1 MASSN
6 PVFSKANID
15 RVRENVKSNGAMTVN
30 GSLQKTSFLL
40 AVLLAFGVV
49 SWGITSSNPASGAGL
64 VFGSMIA
71 AFVVGLIIIFK
82 RPSPTLST
90 VYAAQQGIVLGG
102 ISYIFNDQYQGIVL
116 QAVMLTIGVTM
127 AMLLL
132 YKTGL
137 IKVTEKLR
145 SVILVATIGVLVFYV
160 LSWIIGIFSP
170 SIYASLTIG
179 TSGVVIAGVIVLIAA
194 FNLLLDFN
202 FIDEGAKKELPKE
215 FEWFAAFGL
224 MVTLI
229 WLYISILRMLFASRN

>member
-6 PVFSKANID
+6 PVFSKATID
-15 RVRENVKSNGAMTVN
+15 RVRANVKSNGVMTVN
-30 GSLQKTSFLL
+30 GSLQKTSFLF
-40 AVLLAFGVV
+40 AVLLSFAAL
-49 SWGITSSNPASGAGL
+49 SWNITSSNPSSGAGM
-64 VFGSMIA
+64 VFGSMIG
-71 AFVVGLIIIFK
+71 AFIIGLIIIFR

-90 VYAAQQGIVLGG
+90 VYAALEGIALGG
-102 ISYIFNDQYQGIVL
+102 ISYIFNNQYEGIVV
-116 QAVMLTIGVTM
+116 QAVMLTLAVTA

-137 IKVTEKLR
+137 IKVDQKLM
-145 SVILVATIGVLVFYV
+145 SVILIATIGVFIFYV
-160 LSWIIGIFSP
+160 VSFIISFISP
-170 SIYASLTIG
+170 SLYQSLTIG
-179 TSGVVIAGVIVLIAA
+179 TSGVIIAGVIVLIAA

>member
-49 SWGITSSNPASGAGL
+49 SWGITSSNPASGTGL
-64 VFGSMIA
+64 IFGSMIL
-71 AFVVGLIIIFK
+71 AFVIGLVIIFK
-82 RPSPTLST
+82 KPSPTLST
-90 VYAAQQGIVLGG
+90 IYAALEGIVLGG

-116 QAVMLTIGVTM
+116 QAVMLTIAVTM

-160 LSWIIGIFSP
+160 LSFIIGLFSP
-170 SIYASLTIG
+170 SVYASLTIG
-179 TSGVVIAGVIVLIAA
+179 TSGVVVAGVIVLIAA

>member
-6 PVFSKANID
+6 PVFSKATID
-15 RVRENVKSNGAMTVN
+15 RVRENVKHNGAMTVN

-40 AVLLAFGVV
+40 AVLMAFSVF
-49 SWGITSSNPASGAGL
+49 SWSITSSNPASGAGL
-64 VFGSMIA
+64 IFGSMIA

-82 RPSPTLST
+82 KPSPTLAT
-90 VYAAQQGIVLGG
+90 IYAALEGIVLGG

-116 QAVMLTIGVTM
+116 QAVTLTIAVTI
-127 AMLLL
+127 AMLVL
-132 YKTGL
+132 YKTGI

-145 SVILVATIGVLVFYV
+145 SVIMVATIGVLVFYI
-160 LSWIIGIFSP
+160 LTWIIGIFSP

-202 FIDEGAKKELPKE
+202 FIDEGTKKELPKE

>member
-6 PVFSKANID
+6 PVFSKANIA
-15 RVRENVKSNGAMTVN
+15 RVRENVKSNGTMTVN

-40 AVLLAFGVV
+40 AVLMAFGVI

-64 VFGSMIA
+64 IIGSMILA
-71 AFVVGLIIIFK
+71 LVIGLVIIFK
-82 RPSPTLST
+82 KPSPTLST
-90 VYAAQQGIVLGG
+90 IYAALEGIVLGG
-102 ISYIFNDQYQGIVL
+102 ISYLFNDQYQGIVV

-127 AMLLL
+127 AMLFL

-145 SVILVATIGVLVFYV
+145 SVIMIATVGVLVFYI
-160 LSWIIGIFSP
+160 LTWIIGIFSP
-170 SIYASLTIG
+170 SIYSSLTIG

>member
-6 PVFSKANID
+6 PVFSKANIA
-15 RVRENVKSNGAMTVN
+15 RVRENVKSNGTMTVN
-30 GSLQKTSFLL
+30 GSLQKTSFVL
-40 AVLLAFGVV
+40 AVLMAFGVI

-64 VFGSMIA
+64 VIGSMIL
-71 AFVVGLIIIFK
+71 AFIIGLVIIFK
-82 RPSPTLST
+82 GPNPTLTT
-90 VYAAQQGIVLGG
+90 VYAALEGIVLGG
-102 ISYIFNDQYQGIVL
+102 ISYLFNDQYQGIVV

-127 AMLLL
+127 AMLFL

-145 SVILVATIGVLVFYV
+145 SVIMIATVGVLVFYI
-160 LSWIIGIFSP
+160 LTWIIGIFSP

-179 TSGVVIAGVIVLIAA
+179 TSGVIIAGVIVLIAA

>member
-49 SWGITSSNPASGAGL
+49 AWGITSSNPASGAGL
-64 VFGSMIA
+64 IFGSLIA
-71 AFVVGLIIIFK
+71 AFVVSLIILFK
-82 RPSPTLST
+82 KPSPTLST
-90 VYAAQQGIVLGG
+90 VYAALEGIVLGG

-116 QAVMLTIGVTM
+116 QAVMLTIAVTM

-145 SVILVATIGVLVFYV
+145 SVIIVATFGVLVFYV
-160 LSWIIGIFSP
+160 LSFIIGLFSP
-170 SIYASLTIG
+170 SVYASLTIG

>member
-15 RVRENVKSNGAMTVN
+15 RVRENVKSNGTMTVN
-30 GSLQKTSFLL
+30 GSLQKTSFLF
-40 AVLLAFGVV
+40 AVLLAFAAL
-49 SWGITSSNPASGAGL
+49 SWNITSSNPSSGAGM
-64 VFGSMIA
+64 VFGSMIG
-71 AFVVGLIIIFK
+71 AFIIGLIIIFR

-90 VYAAQQGIVLGG
+90 VYAALEGIVLGG
-102 ISYIFNDQYQGIVL
+102 ISYIFNNQYEGIVV
-116 QAVMLTIGVTM
+116 QAVLLTLAVTA

-137 IKVTEKLR
+137 IKVDQKLM
-145 SVILVATIGVLVFYV
+145 SVILIATIGVFIFYV
-160 LSWIIGIFSP
+160 ASFIISFISP
-170 SIYASLTIG
+170 SLYQSLTIG
-179 TSGVVIAGVIVLIAA
+179 TSGVIIAGVIVLIAA

>member
-15 RVRENVKSNGAMTVN
+15 RVRENVKSNGTMTVN

-64 VFGSMIA
+64 IFGSMIM
-71 AFVVGLIIIFK
+71 AFVIGLVIIFK
-82 RPSPTLST
+82 KPSPTLST
-90 VYAAQQGIVLGG
+90 IYAALEGIVLGG

-116 QAVMLTIGVTM
+116 QAVMLTIAVTM

-160 LSWIIGIFSP
+160 LSLIIGLFSP
-170 SIYASLTIG
+170 SVYASLTIG

-202 FIDEGAKKELPKE
+202 FIDEGARKELPKE

>member
-6 PVFSKANID
+6 PVFSKATID
-15 RVRENVKSNGAMTVN
+15 RVRENVKHNGAMTVN

-40 AVLLAFGVV
+40 AVLMAFSVF
-49 SWGITSSNPASGAGL
+49 SWSITSSNPTSGAGL
-64 VFGSMIA
+64 IFGSMIA

-82 RPSPTLST
+82 KPSPTLAT
-90 VYAAQQGIVLGG
+90 IYAALEGIVLGG

-116 QAVMLTIGVTM
+116 QAVTLTIAVTI
-127 AMLLL
+127 AMLVL
-132 YKTGL
+132 YKTEI

-145 SVILVATIGVLVFYV
+145 SVIMVATIGVLVFYI
-160 LSWIIGIFSP
+160 LTWIIGIFSP

-202 FIDEGAKKELPKE
+202 FIDEGTKKELPKE